1 MDFELSEELIQ
12 VRELA
17 REFAEKEIAP
27 TAAKDDKEKNFRGD
41 LVRKMGE
48 LGFYGTMIPE
58 SYGGNGLGFLA
69 MVLIT
74 EEIARVHSAMRVAL
88 NMQIG
93 PALTLLQFGTEEQKK
108 KFIPGLVSGETIGCF
123 AITEA
128 DAGSDVAAMRTTA
141 TRSGDNYLLS
151 GGKLWISNGPVTTGG
166 LVYAYTDKAQKH
178 RGMSAFF
185 TDWGQPGLTRKSLE
199 TMGAHCSPLGEL
211 TFENFRIPAANLLG
225 KEGDGFQI
233 CMWQLNQTR
242 LNCAAGA
249 LGVARAAKEAAV
261 NYCNQRAQFGQK
273 IGEFQMNQDMI
284 AQMIV
289 HEEAARLLVYRAAWL
304 ADQKKP
310 NNLETSIAK
319 YTAAEAANFAADAAM
334 KILGAYG
341 YSTEFPVE
349 RYYRDAKS
357 YQIVEGSSNI
367 QKMIIA
373 QDALGYRKANRGS

>member
-1 MDFELSEELIQ
+1 MDFELSEELIA
-12 VRELA
+12 VRDLA

-27 TAAKDDKEKNFRGD
+27 SAAKDDREKIFRGD
-41 LVRKMGE
+41 LVKKMGE
-48 LGFYGTMIPE
+48 LGFYGTMIPDL
-58 SYGGNGLGFLA
+58 YGGNGLGFLA

-74 EEIARVHSAMRVAL
+74 EEIARVHSAMRVAI

-93 PALTLLQFGTEEQKK
+93 PAITILQFGTEEQRRRL
-108 KFIPGLVSGETIGCF
+108 IPSLISGEKIGCF

-128 DAGSDVAAMRTTA
+128 DAGSDVAGMRTVA
-141 TRSGDNYLLS
+141 KRDGDRYLL
-151 GGKLWISNGPVTTGG
+151 NGNKIFITNAPITQGG
-166 LVYAYTDKAQKH
+166 LVYAYTDRSQKH
-178 RGMSAFF
+178 RGMSAFYA
-185 TDWGQPGLTRKSLE
+185 DWDQPGLSRKPIE
-199 TMGAHCSPLGEL
+199 TLGALCSPIGEL
-211 TFENFRIPAANLLG
+211 TFENFPIPATDRLG
-225 KEGDGFQI
+225 NEGDGFKI

-261 NYCNQRAQFGQK
+261 SYCNQRVQFGQK
-273 IGEFQMNQDMI
+273 IGEFQMNQDLI
-284 AQMIV
+284 AQMIA

-304 ADQKKP
+304 ADQQRP
-310 NNLETSIAK
+310 NNLETSIGK
-319 YTAAEAANFAADAAM
+319 YAAAEAANFAADAAM

-357 YQIVEGSSNI
+357 YQIVEGSSNV

-373 QDALGYRKANRGS
+373 QDALGYRKANR

>member
-1 MDFELSEELIQ
+1 MDFELSDELIA
-12 VRELA
+12 VRDVA
-17 REFAEKEIAP
+17 RDFAEKEIAP
-27 TAAKDDKEKNFRGD
+27 TAAKDDKEKNFRRD
-41 LVRKMGE
+41 LVKKMGD

-74 EEIARVHSAMRVAL
+74 EEIARAHSAMRVAI

-93 PALTLLQFGTEEQKK
+93 PAITLLQFGTEEQKK

-123 AITEA
+123 AITEP
-128 DAGSDVAAMRTTA
+128 DAGSDVAGMRTVA
-141 TRSGDNYLLS
+141 KKNGDDYLL
-151 GGKLWISNGPVTTGG
+151 NGNKIFITNAPVTNGG
-166 LVYAYTDKAQKH
+166 LVYAYTDRSQKH
-178 RGMSAFF
+178 RGMTAFYVN
-185 TDWGQPGLTRKSLE
+185 WHQPGLTRKPIE
-199 TMGAHCSPLGEL
+199 TLGAHSSPLGEL
-211 TFENFRIPAANLLG
+211 IFDNFRIPAANRLG
-225 KEGDGFQI
+225 NEGDGFKI

-242 LNCAAGA
+242 LNGAAVA

-261 NYCNQRAQFGQK
+261 SYCNQRVQFSQK
-273 IGEFQMNQDMI
+273 IGEFQMNQDLI
-284 AQMIV
+284 AQMIT

-357 YQIVEGSSNI
+357 YQIVEGSSNV

-373 QDALGYRKANRGS
+373 QDALGYRKANR

>member
-1 MDFELSEELIQ
+1 MDFDLTDELLA
-12 VRELA
+12 VRDLA

-27 TAAKDDKEKNFRGD
+27 TAARDDREKNFRAD
-41 LVRKMGE
+41 LVKKMGE
-48 LGFYGTMIPE
+48 LGFYGSVIPE
-58 SYGGNGLGFLA
+58 TYGGNGLGFVA

-74 EEIARVHSAMRVAL
+74 EEIARVHSAMRVAI

-93 PALTLLQFGTEEQKK
+93 PAVTVLQFGTEEQKN
-108 KFIPGLVSGETIGCF
+108 KFIPPLMSGEHIGCF

-128 DAGSDVAAMRTTA
+128 DAGSDVAALRTTA
-141 TRSGDNYLLS
+141 TKDGERYLLNGS
-151 GGKLWISNGPVTTGG
+151 KLWISNAPVTNSG
-166 LVYAYTDKAQKH
+166 LIYAYTDRSQKH
-178 RGMSAFF
+178 RGMTAFYA
-185 TDWGQPGLTRKSLE
+185 DWDQPGLTRKPLE
-199 TMGAHCSPLGEL
+199 TLGAHCSPIGEL
-211 TFENFRIPAANLLG
+211 IFDNFSIPAANRLG
-225 KEGDGFQI
+225 NEGDGFKI

-249 LGVARAAKEAAV
+249 LGVAWAAKEAAV
-261 NYCNQRAQFGQK
+261 NYCNQRVQFGQK

-304 ADQKKP
+304 ADKNKP

-319 YTAAEAANFAADAAM
+319 YAAAEAANFAADGAM

-357 YQIVEGSSNI
+357 YQIVEGSSNV
-367 QKMIIA
+367 QKIIIA
-373 QDALGYRKANRGS
+373 QDALGYRKANR

>member
-1 MDFELSEELIQ
+1 MDFELSEELIA
-12 VRELA
+12 VRDVA

-27 TAAKDDKEKNFRGD
+27 SAAKDDKEKNFRPD
-41 LVRKMGE
+41 LIKKMGE

-69 MVLIT
+69 MVLVT
-74 EEIARVHSAMRVAL
+74 EEIARAHSAMRVAI

-93 PALTLLQFGTEEQKK
+93 PAVTVLQFGTEEQKR
-108 KFIPGLVSGETIGCF
+108 KFIPGLLSGDTIGCF
-123 AITEA
+123 AITES

-141 TRSGDNYLLS
+141 TRSGDNYLLN
-151 GGKLWISNGPVTTGG
+151 GGKLWISNGPVTNGG
-166 LVYAYTDKAQKH
+166 LVYAYTDKTQKH

-185 TDWGQPGLTRKSLE
+185 ADWKEPGLTRRTLE

-211 TFENFRIPAANLLG
+211 TFENFRIPAANRLG
-225 KEGDGFQI
+225 NEGDGFKV

-273 IGEFQMNQDMI
+273 IGEFQMNQDLI

-289 HEEAARLLVYRAAWL
+289 HEEAARLLVYRAACM

-319 YTAAEAANFAADAAM
+319 YTAAEAANLAADAAM

-357 YQIVEGSSNI
+357 YQIVEGSSNV

-373 QDALGYRKANRGS
+373 QDALGYRKANR